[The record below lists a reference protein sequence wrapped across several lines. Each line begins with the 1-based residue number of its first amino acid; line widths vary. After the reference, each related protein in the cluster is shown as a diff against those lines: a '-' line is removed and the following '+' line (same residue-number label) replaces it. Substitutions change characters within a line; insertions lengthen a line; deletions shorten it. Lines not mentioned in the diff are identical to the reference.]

1 MSKAVA
7 LILVFLAMI
16 SSMAVMAPESDSDAP
31 LEVVMTDGIRW
42 FRTAEPV
49 DAAPSGHHPG
59 TMYLSK
65 DPDDPLMKA
74 YLYGEATRDDLVEK
88 GRGVE
93 APCYVFCHEG
103 YLDRVPGNPEFV
115 EMDSP
120 PTVYLYMAE
129 GTCRFVPS
137 IQTSGR
143 VLISGNGGAIT
154 SFSDVLDVTAWRDGT
169 YEMLL
174 RDCPYHC
181 VRFTLVS
188 GDARV
193 LPHESGTVAHEMCTI
208 SRWVRGTCD
217 VEPGSYSFSC
227 YAFPEGSAE
236 DVRFRTEV
244 AEEFMTDVP
253 NWAKSTRTTPTVV
266 EKTTRMAFY
275 DLKSSDA
282 MVVSYRQ
289 SGFAHQIHPS
299 ECEVIR
305 PNLPEHLYLF
315 APANEHVSFALT
327 YDMSCGSMM
336 LSLPDGKRLI
346 ASDSRYDMVFS
357 ESTTLD
363 FTIEYARNGFK
374 DLPLSMT
381 VSMSAEG
388 FADPDGL
395 AMPAAAMCIL
405 AFVAAA
411 SALAVVRLRE
421 RRAGADRTVR

>member
-1 MSKAVA
+1 MSKVVA

-16 SSMAVMAPESDSDAP
+16 SSMAVIASESDSDAP

-42 FRTAEPV
+42 FRTVEPV
-49 DAAPSGHHPG
+49 DAAPSGYHPG

-74 YLYGEATRDDLVEK
+74 YLCGEATRDDLIEK
-88 GRGVE
+88 GRDVD
-93 APCYVFCHEG
+93 APCYVFCYEH
-103 YLDRVPGNPEFV
+103 YMNRVPGEPEFV
-115 EMDSP
+115 ELESP
-120 PTVYLYMAE
+120 PTVYLYMTE
-129 GTCRFVPS
+129 GKCRFVPS
-137 IQTSGR
+137 IKTSGQ
-143 VLISGNGGAIT
+143 VLISGNGGMIA
-154 SFSDVLDVTAWRDGT
+154 SFSDVLDVTIWRDGT

-174 RDCPYHC
+174 MECPYHC
-181 VRFTLVS
+181 IRFTLVS

-193 LPHESGTVAHEMCTI
+193 LPHESGTVAHDMCTI
-208 SRWVRGTCD
+208 SRWVRGTYD
-217 VEPGSYSFSC
+217 VEPGSYSFGC

-253 NWAKSTRTTPTVV
+253 EWAKSTRATPIVV

-275 DLKSSDA
+275 DLRSSDA
-282 MVVSYRQ
+282 MDVSYRQ
-289 SGFAHQIHPS
+289 SGSLYWIHPS
-299 ECEVIR
+299 ECEAIR
-305 PNLPEHLYLF
+305 PDLPEHLYLF
-315 APANEHVSFALT
+315 APANEHVSFAFT
-327 YDMSCGSMM
+327 YDMSCSAMM

-363 FTIEYARNGFK
+363 FTIEYTRNGFK

-381 VSMSAEG
+381 IWMSDEG
-388 FADPDGL
+388 FPEPDGL
-395 AMPAAAMCIL
+395 AMPAAVMCIL

-411 SALAVVRLRE
+411 AALAVVRLRE